1 MAVATLGI
9 TTTFTVTTN
18 AVGVAVCA
26 TNTLRRGVRIENTSA
41 TATMYFAFGTNNT
54 PGTIAHVL
62 ATSSAVTFGPN
73 NPIVSGQVSL
83 AANVPPGDISLT
95 ALTTTGIAVVT
106 EW

>member
-62 ATSSAVTFGPN
+62 ATSTAITLGPLGPN
-73 NPIVSGQVSL
+73 VTGQISQASQVPI
-83 AANVPPGDISLT
+83 GDLSLT